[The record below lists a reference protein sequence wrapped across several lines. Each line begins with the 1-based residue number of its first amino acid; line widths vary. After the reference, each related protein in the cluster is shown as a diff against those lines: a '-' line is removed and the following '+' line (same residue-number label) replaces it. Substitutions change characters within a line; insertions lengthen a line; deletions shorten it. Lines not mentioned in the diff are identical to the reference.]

1 MKNIILIVLMSGF
14 GVSSPVYADIF
25 SPSHSCSKPYK
36 PYEFTSQ
43 YQLDSFNDE
52 VAAYK
57 RCITSFIDEQNDAV
71 RTHQD
76 AAEVAIDEWNRYARY
91 ELN

>member
-1 MKNIILIVLMSGF
+1 MRHIILIILVASF
-14 GVSSPVYADIF
+14 GVFSPVYADTY

-52 VAAYK
+52 VEDYK
-57 RCITSFIDEQNDAV
+57 RCINDFIDEQNDAV
-71 RTHQD
+71 QTHQD
-76 AAEVAIDEWNRYARY
+76 AAEVAIDEWNRFVRY